1 MTDANQKLQGAL
13 APFEATIDAT
23 RSDREELY
31 KWFHQHPELSL
42 EEVETSG
49 RIEEELARMGYDVI
63 SVGKTGKV
71 AVLENGEGPTV
82 LFRADF
88 DALPLPEQTGL
99 EYSADPELGRMHA
112 CGHDMHTTALLGAAD
127 AMMQHQDLWSGTF
140 IALFQPGEETGHGA
154 LDMVNSGLAQM
165 VPEPDIVLGQH
176 IGPVLQNF
184 GMGALSGPVYATCVQ
199 TKITLYGKGSHGSMP
214 QHGVDPVVMAA
225 EAVMAL
231 QTIVSRNMDPAE
243 MTVLT
248 VGAIHGGQSTNTV
261 ADSVE
266 LGVSTRAYT
275 KKLSDEINDKIKRVV
290 RGVAQAYG
298 AEREPEFEVL
308 GGGPEFYNNE
318 EATDTVMAAFR
329 EQFGDRAGDFGR
341 LGLSEDFPNIAGAWG
356 APYFFWFVGCNEDLS
371 KAAPNHS
378 PQFAPDLQPTLDV
391 ATRTILTGLSP
402 YLMKK

>member
-1 MTDANQKLQGAL
+1 MSDANQKLKGAL
-13 APFEATIDAT
+13 APFEDTIEAT
-23 RSDREELY
+23 REHREELY

-49 RIEEELARMGYDVI
+49 RIEEEMTRLGYDVI

-88 DALPLPEQTGL
+88 DALPLPEETGL

-127 AMMQHQDLWSGTF
+127 AMMQHKDAWSGTF

-154 LDMVNSGLAQM
+154 MDMVNSGLAEK
-165 VPEPDIVLGQH
+165 VPEPDVVLGQH
-176 IGPVLQNF
+176 IGPLLPDY
-184 GMGALSGPVYATCVQ
+184 GMGSLSGPVYTTCVQ

-214 QHGVDPVVMAA
+214 QKGIDPVVMAA
-225 EAVMAL
+225 EVITAL
-231 QTIVSRNMDPAE
+231 QTIVSRNMDPSE
-243 MTVLT
+243 MTVVT
-248 VGAIHGGQSTNTV
+248 VGAVHGGQSSNTV

-266 LGVSTRAYT
+266 LAVSTRAYT
-275 KKLSDEINDKIKRVV
+275 EEISDELNAHIKRIV
-290 RGVAQAYG
+290 RGIAQTHG
-298 AEREPEFEVL
+298 AEREPKFEII
-308 GGGPEFYNNE
+308 GGAPEFWNNE
-318 EATDTVMAAFR
+318 EITETVMAAFQ
-329 EQFGDRAGDFGR
+329 EQFGERAGDFGR
-341 LGLSEDFPNIAGAWG
+341 LGGSEDFPNIASAWG
-356 APYFFWFVGCNEDLS
+356 APYYFWFVGSNEDIT

-391 ATRTILTGLSP
+391 CVRTILTGLSP
-402 YLMKK
+402 YLMK